1 MSRLAGQFSRIVSS
15 SHLCGRLSFSLSF
28 SLSARQ
34 WRVCSSL
41 TMDRCS
47 IINDRTNLH
56 NVWPTS
62 SSPFS
67 SSPRFVH
74 FRLFFRGILFSYLI
88 RIFVHTESATQRFC
102 ISLER
107 VYVWLE
113 TKLGKENRT
122 YTRRLYIYIYTGES
136 SNESNNIYFGL
147 ITLFRFRSFIRV
159 CNVEREG
166 AFGNSSF
173 EIYKSWKFGIY
184 FMD

>member
-1 MSRLAGQFSRIVSS
+1 
-15 SHLCGRLSFSLSF
+15 
-28 SLSARQ
+28 
-34 WRVCSSL
+34 
-41 TMDRCS
+41 MDRCS
-47 IINDRTNLH
+47 IINDRTSLH

-88 RIFVHTESATQRFC
+88 RIFVHTESATAFLHFTRAC
-102 ISLER
+102 LRLIGNKIRKGESY
-107 VYVWLE
+107 VYASFI
-113 TKLGKENRT
+113 
-122 YTRRLYIYIYTGES
+122 YIYIYTGES